1 VYVIESI
8 GGLFD
13 GAPLPLDSSWLPPEL
28 REVPTL
34 PDGTSIIPQPAPP
47 PSSPPSSPVVP
58 LVLGAAVGGA
68 IVYLLLRR

>member
-1 VYVIESI
+1 MYVIESI

-28 REVPTL
+28 RTVPTL
-34 PDGTSIIPQPAPP
+34 PDGTPIVPQPPP
-47 PSSPPSSPVVP
+47 PPPAASSPVVP